1 MAENRIHI
9 QHLHSTTATTVSD
22 AVKTDL
28 FDGEIAVLMKDG
40 NEKIAFRNAKDE
52 VVYISTDEAN
62 SNSYAPK
69 SHSHNTSSITGGT
82 FDIARIPTGKTNT
95 SVALGNHAHK
105 IKINGTEKTITGDT
119 SVDFGNVETYKGT
132 VTGVTAGNG
141 LTGGGSTTTGSTGVT
156 LAVGAGTGISVSTTA
171 VSINSDYQTKIANG
185 ATAYSWGNHADA
197 GYASE
202 SKLNTH
208 IETLGDE
215 YAGTTPKPGHVSL
228 VGGDLSART
237 GEVIAGEAAASN
249 HTHGQYANKTDF
261 NDHTGNTKVHI
272 TAAERS
278 DWNSTKSRLDTFLS
292 GATLS
297 GNVIDTLIEIQNYIT
312 GDTADAAKI
321 VSDISTISGNLST
334 HTATSASTMTLGH
347 VKIVGGDLSGK
358 TGSMVTGEAAASYH
372 THSQYQPKGD
382 YLTSYTENYKGTVTG
397 VTAGTGLTGGGY
409 KGTGATGL
417 TLSHADTS
425 AVDTATTFGPTSN
438 VTGTNNA
445 TISIPNFKV
454 DDFGHV
460 ISAGTITYTSKDTDT
475 KVTSVDNHYTPT
487 SSTTKSV
494 GATEIITSISMDA
507 KGHVTG
513 VNKGSYTIAKSVP
526 SDAVFTDT
534 HHTGM
539 TVVTNSST
547 GTATASTI
555 ADGSVRLN
563 HIENNA
569 VRSTILLTSDDF
581 CDVEGTAANQITFS
595 INTGTSATT
604 VARGDHSHAKYENQ
618 NAFGNVKVGTTT
630 ISAKNTRD
638 TLELVTGESI
648 LLTPDAS
655 NNTVTIAVTSIN
667 CGTF

>member
-9 QHLHSTTATTVSD
+9 QHLHSTTATTVPD

-28 FDGEIAVLMKDG
+28 FDGEIGLLIKDN
-40 NEKIAFRNAKDE
+40 NEKIFFRNDGDSI
-52 VVYISTDEAN
+52 VTISTDAQNNNKFSNITHEHN
-62 SNSYAPK
+62 SLQFSPGSTKDFTQTGYKP
-69 SHSHNTSSITGGT
+69 SSSQQAVAIN
-82 FDIARIPTGKTNT
+82 IPTNLSHLTNDI
-95 SVALGNHAHK
+95 G
-105 IKINGTEKTITGDT
+105 TITA
-119 SVDFGNVETYKGT
+119 
-132 VTGVTAGNG
+132 VTAGNG
-141 LTGGGSTTTGSTGVT
+141 LVSGGTVNSGEKGVT
-156 LAVGAGTGISVSTTA
+156 LAVGAGTGIEVTA
-171 VSINSDYQTKIANG
+171 DAVGINSDYQTKITNG
-185 ATAYSWGNHADA
+185 ATAYSWGNHANA
-197 GYASE
+197 GYAI
-202 SKLNTH
+202 NTDLTALRNSVTAH
-208 IETLGDE
+208 TNSGDI
-215 YAGTTPKPGHVSL
+215 HV
-228 VGGDLSART
+228 
-237 GEVIAGEAAASN
+237 
-249 HTHGQYANKTDF
+249 
-261 NDHTGNTKVHI
+261 TKSQKD
-272 TAAERS
+272 AW
-278 DWNSTKSRLDTFLS
+278 DNTKSRLDTFLS

-297 GNVIDTLIEIQNYIT
+297 GEVIDTLTEIQSYIT
-312 GDTADAAKI
+312 GDKADAAKI
-321 VSDISTISGNLST
+321 VSDISTISGNLTT
-334 HTATSASTMTLGH
+334 HTTTSASTSNLGH

-358 TGSMVTGEAAASYH
+358 TGNVVTGEAAASQH
-372 THSQYQPKGD
+372 THSQYQPKGN
-382 YLTSYTENYKGTVTG
+382 YLTSYTETYKGTVTG
-397 VTAGTGLTGGGY
+397 ITAGTGLTGGGS

-438 VTGTNNA
+438 VTGTNNT
-445 TISIPNFKV
+445 TITIPNFKV

-569 VRSTILLTSDDF
+569 VRSTILLTSDAF

-595 INTGTSATT
+595 INTGTSQTT

-630 ISAKNTRD
+630 ISAKNARD